1 MALALATFALS
12 WQPSVAAQPVV
23 QRCNRSPVMMVNPMQ
38 QAKLATLR
46 EEGEAVIARR
56 EEIANADLSILD
68 FKAPGVSA
76 ETVAT
81 LKSVADKPTDYGY
94 SWVAPALAATRSGRR
109 SLSSSAPCGA
119 HRLHR
124 LPADALRSAAL
135 HAAEPEETM
144 ALLKRSRR

>member
-23 QRCNRSPVMMVNPMQ
+23 QRCNRPAMMVNPMQ

-46 EEGEAVIARR
+46 AEGEAVIARR
-56 EEIANADLSILD
+56 EEIASTDLSTLD

-94 SWVAPALAATRSGRR
+94 SVGGAGAGSDEVGPAEFVKL
-109 SLSSSAPCGA
+109 GA
-119 HRLHR
+119 V
-124 LPADALRSAAL
+124 AAL
-135 HAAEPEETM
+135 IGYIVYQQT
-144 ALLKRSRR
+144 L

>member
-46 EEGEAVIARR
+46 AEGEAVIARR
-56 EEIANADLSILD
+56 EEIASTDTSGLD

-76 ETVAT
+76 ETVST
-81 LKSVADKPTDYGY
+81 LKSIADKPTDYGY
-94 SWVAPALAATRSGRR
+94 SVGGAGAGSDEVGPAEFVKL
-109 SLSSSAPCGA
+109 GA
-119 HRLHR
+119 V
-124 LPADALRSAAL
+124 AAL
-135 HAAEPEETM
+135 IGYIVYQQT
-144 ALLKRSRR
+144 L

>member
-1 MALALATFALS
+1 MALVLATFALS

-46 EEGEAVIARR
+46 AEGEAVIARR
-56 EEIANADLSILD
+56 NEISNADLSGLD

-94 SWVAPALAATRSGRR
+94 SVG
-109 SLSSSAPCGA
+109 GA
-119 HRLHR
+119 GAGSDEVG
-124 LPADALRSAAL
+124 PADFVKLGAVAAL
-135 HAAEPEETM
+135 IGYIVYQQT
-144 ALLKRSRR
+144 L

>member
-23 QRCNRSPVMMVNPMQ
+23 QRCNRAPSMMVNPMQ

-76 ETVAT
+76 ETVST
-81 LKSVADKPTDYGY
+81 LKSIADKPTDYGY
-94 SWVAPALAATRSGRR
+94 SVGGAGAGSDEVGPAEFVKL
-109 SLSSSAPCGA
+109 GA
-119 HRLHR
+119 V
-124 LPADALRSAAL
+124 AAL
-135 HAAEPEETM
+135 IGYIVYQQT
-144 ALLKRSRR
+144 L

>member
-23 QRCNRSPVMMVNPMQ
+23 QRCNRAPSMMVNPMQ

-56 EEIANADLSILD
+56 EKIANADLSILD

-76 ETVAT
+76 ETVST
-81 LKSVADKPTDYGY
+81 LKSIADKPTDYGY
-94 SWVAPALAATRSGRR
+94 SVG
-109 SLSSSAPCGA
+109 GA
-119 HRLHR
+119 GAGSDEVG
-124 LPADALRSAAL
+124 PADFVKLGAVAAL
-135 HAAEPEETM
+135 IGYIVYQQT
-144 ALLKRSRR
+144 L

>member
-23 QRCNRSPVMMVNPMQ
+23 QRCNRPAMMVNPMQ

-56 EEIANADLSILD
+56 EQIANADLSILD

-76 ETVAT
+76 ETVST
-81 LKSVADKPTDYGY
+81 LKSIADKPTDYGY
-94 SWVAPALAATRSGRR
+94 SVGGAGAGSDEVGPAEFVKL
-109 SLSSSAPCGA
+109 GA
-119 HRLHR
+119 V
-124 LPADALRSAAL
+124 AAL
-135 HAAEPEETM
+135 IGYIVYQQT
-144 ALLKRSRR
+144 L

>member
-23 QRCNRSPVMMVNPMQ
+23 QRCNRAPSMMVNPMQ

-56 EEIANADLSILD
+56 EEIASTDLSTLD

-76 ETVAT
+76 ETVST
-81 LKSVADKPTDYGY
+81 LKSIADKPTDYGY
-94 SWVAPALAATRSGRR
+94 SVG
-109 SLSSSAPCGA
+109 GA
-119 HRLHR
+119 GAGSDEVG
-124 LPADALRSAAL
+124 PADFVKLGAVAAL
-135 HAAEPEETM
+135 IGYIVYQQT
-144 ALLKRSRR
+144 L